1 MVNEMLDGNACKSFD
16 ITPIKGDFEFTEGV
30 LLTTL
35 MTKWLSY
42 KKDIVTPSTHA
53 NFVSSALNHI
63 IPTLGRKKIKDINEG
78 DVQDLIMYLYR
89 DGRKDGKGGLSVKT
103 IRDVVLP
110 LKMALDYAA
119 KRRVIPKLDWDAI
132 EYPKSASTHRVIALS
147 QEEEQRLIQCIYLK
161 LNCRSVGIL
170 VTLFTGLRIGELCG
184 LQMKDISLSK
194 STISVNKTVQR
205 IYDQNKG
212 TSKLN
217 IGPPKTLD
225 SIREIPI
232 PKMLINVIKNFVDE
246 KHPNNYF
253 LTDKKTPT
261 EPRTYRQF
269 FKRFLKSN
277 ELPEIRFHE
286 LRHTFAVRAIEMPE
300 FDIKS
305 LSEILGHKNVSFTLN
320 VYGRANIQ
328 QKKKCMELLND
339 LL

>member
-1 MVNEMLDGNACKSFD
+1 MNNNLFDGNACKSID
-16 ITPIKGDFEFTEGV
+16 ITPIKTDSEFSDGI

-35 MTKWLSY
+35 MTKWLVY

-53 NFVSSALNHI
+53 NFVSSTLNHI
-63 IPTLGRKKIKDINEG
+63 TPALGRKKIKDINEG
-78 DVQDLIMYLYR
+78 DIQDLIMYLYHN
-89 DGRKDGKGGLSVKT
+89 GRKDGKGGLSVKT
-103 IRDVVLP
+103 IRDVILP

-119 KRRVIPKLDWDAI
+119 KRRVIPKLDWEVI
-132 EYPKSASTHRVIALS
+132 EYPKSTANHRVIALS

-161 LNCRSVGIL
+161 LDRKSVGIL
-170 VTLFTGLRIGELCG
+170 ITLFTGLRIGELCG

-194 STISVNKTVQR
+194 QTISVNKTVQR
-205 IYDQNKG
+205 IYDKQKN

-217 IGPPKTLD
+217 IGAPKTVD

-232 PKMLINVIKNFVDE
+232 PKMLVNVIQKFCND
-246 KHPNNYF
+246 KKPNSFF
-253 LTDKKTPT
+253 LTDSKTPT
-261 EPRTYRQF
+261 EPRTYRQY
-269 FKRFLKSN
+269 FKRFLKRN
-277 ELPEIRFHE
+277 NLPEIRFHE

-320 VYGRANIQ
+320 VYGRANVQ
-328 QKKKCMELLND
+328 QKKKCMELMND